1 MPDIDEHQSLM
12 NEKHKY
18 SLQNQPNIQI
28 INNIIPDIWKEIG
41 KKRVLKSILSRVIV
55 NNASNSIHSNFVN

>member
-1 MPDIDEHQSLM
+1 MPDIDEHQCLM

-18 SLQNQPNIQI
+18 FLQNQPNIQL

-41 KKRVLKSILSRVIV
+41 KKRVLKSILLRVIG
-55 NNASNSIHSNFVN
+55 NNASKSIRSNFVN

>member
-1 MPDIDEHQSLM
+1 MPDIDEHQRLM

-18 SLQNQPNIQI
+18 SLQQQQNVQI

-41 KKRVLKSILSRVIV
+41 KKSFSIE
-55 NNASNSIHSNFVN
+55 N